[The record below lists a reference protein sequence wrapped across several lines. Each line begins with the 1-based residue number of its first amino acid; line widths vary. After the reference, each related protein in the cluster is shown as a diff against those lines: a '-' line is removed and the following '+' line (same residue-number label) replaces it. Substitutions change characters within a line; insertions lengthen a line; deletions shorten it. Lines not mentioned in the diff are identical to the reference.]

1 MNNKMINY
9 KVKEKLEPSD
19 RIKRLIARADRYYK
33 EERRAQY
40 VENTKKMIYQWRPKT
55 KEYAEKL
62 GFPYGNYDIAHG
74 DIRVGDFLCQVKS
87 DKEFPGGKFPSEKHG
102 FSWDPINWAQDYD
115 HLLKYNGAEICPDE
129 KIVGEIHWILE
140 EFRNFE
146 WPSEVDPLGAKAV
159 ELGAGGWAR
168 SHTCVDLD
176 YGLKKGWSGVLQDI
190 RKRKND
196 FEKTGGRELEYLQAF
211 EMVVISIMAFIKNHS
226 KRANELAENETDEEA
241 KANYL
246 EISRICE
253 KISDNPPDTFR
264 EALQWVWFYVLADRV
279 MTHAN
284 GYGRLDQVLK
294 DYYFK
299 DIEDERL
306 SRDEARDLIAELWI
320 KYSGTYF
327 SLGGRDQDLND
338 ATNELSW
345 VCLEAFD
352 MIGGMNTFGVM
363 WHSDINKEFYEYA
376 CDVLARLGQGAPAL
390 LNYDV
395 MRQSFI
401 NSGVREEDAWNL
413 AYTGCH
419 WYCLIGKEYSLHDTS
434 EIILVKCLLRALKAA
449 SQKPVNEF
457 DELFEILKNETTKAA
472 KAMKMLT
479 DAQCRL
485 QPLIWPELVSSV
497 LMPTCIEKGR
507 DVTDCGVPYN
517 SSTVN
522 IVGFANVVD
531 SLYAIKK
538 YVFEEK
544 RITIQ
549 ELLEILKNDYEE
561 YEDLRQSILHLPKY
575 GEDNDEVNEMVL
587 KVVKL
592 VKDLLGNMK
601 NCKGFAYRPSI
612 FSWMNHVYA
621 GPEMGATPD
630 GRKKEEPL
638 AQSPDPMHGRNREGL
653 TATAKSLALLGFD
666 GLVGGSWHMEIDPS
680 IFRGSYE
687 DKHFKLVEDISTS
700 YFKLGGVHIV
710 LNIVSRKELEKALA
724 QPENYGHLIVRVTGQ
739 PAHFV
744 NLDRKIQEEI
754 IERTRPC

>member
-1 MNNKMINY
+1 MIEY
-9 KVKEKLEPSD
+9 KSREKLEPSD
-19 RIKRLIARADRYYK
+19 RIKRLIERADRYYK
-33 EERRAQY
+33 EGRRAQY
-40 VENTKKMIYQWRPKT
+40 VENTKKMVYQWRPKT
-55 KEYAEKL
+55 KECAESL
-62 GFPYGNYDIAHG
+62 GFPYGDYDIAHG

-87 DKEFPGGKFPSEKHG
+87 DHDFPGGKFPSEIEG
-102 FSWDPINWAQDYD
+102 FSWDPINWAKDYE
-115 HLLKYNGAEICPDE
+115 HLLKYNGAEIHPDE

-159 ELGAGGWAR
+159 EHGAGGWAR
-168 SHTCVDLD
+168 SHTCVDLQ
-176 YGLKKGWSGVLQDI
+176 YGLRKGWAGVLEDI
-190 RKRKND
+190 RESRD
-196 FEKTGGRELEYLQAF
+196 RFEKTGGRELEYLQSF
-211 EMVVISIMAFIKNHS
+211 EMVCLSIIDFIKKHS
-226 KRANELAENETDEEA
+226 VRAYELAKSEIDESA
-241 KANYL
+241 KSNYL
-246 EISRICE
+246 EIGRICE
-253 KISDNPPDTFR
+253 RISDNPPETFR
-264 EALQWVWFYVLADRV
+264 EALQWIWFYVLADRV

-294 DYYFK
+294 EYYFK
-299 DIEDERL
+299 DIENGKM

-327 SLGGRDQDLND
+327 SLGGRDKNLND

-352 MIGGMNTFGVM
+352 MIGGMNTFGIM
-363 WHSDINKEFYEYA
+363 WHSDINKEFYGYG
-376 CDVLARLGQGAPAL
+376 CDVLARHGQGAPAL

-401 NSGVREEDAWNL
+401 NLGVKEEDAWDL

-419 WYCLIGKEYSLHDTS
+419 WYCVIGKEYSLHDTS
-434 EIILVKCLLRALKAA
+434 EIILVKPLLRALKKV
-449 SQKPVNEF
+449 SEEPINEF
-457 DELFEILKNETTKAA
+457 SELFDAFKEETIEAA

-531 SLYAIKK
+531 SLFAIKK
-538 YVFEEK
+538 YVFDEK
-544 RITIQ
+544 RITLT
-549 ELLEILKNDYEE
+549 ELTDILDNNYEGYEELRQAILK
-561 YEDLRQSILHLPKY
+561 LPKY
-575 GEDNDEVNEMVL
+575 GEDDQKVNEMVL
-587 KVVKL
+587 KVIGFIKQT
-592 VKDLLGNMK
+592 LGNMK
-601 NCKGFAYRPSI
+601 NCKGFPYRPSI

-666 GLVGGSWHMEIDPS
+666 GLVGGSWHMEIEPS

-687 DKHFKLVEDISTS
+687 NKPFKLVEDISTS
-700 YFKLGGVHIV
+700 YFKLGGVHII
-710 LNIVSRKELEKALA
+710 LNIASREELEKALIE
-724 QPENYGHLIVRVTGQ
+724 PENYGHLIVRVTGQ

-744 NLDRKIQEEI
+744 NLDHKIQEEI